1 MTDTAAPD
9 PRDDAA
15 EMTRVVKGARGTL
28 SGAVLRHLRAS
39 GSPALRSAHQ
49 QVFENV
55 DLDGTRLTTL
65 AERAGMSHQA
75 MGELV
80 AELVEQGYLE
90 RFPDP
95 DDRRSRRVRP
105 TAEGRVLID
114 RGREY
119 LEAVREE
126 WERSLSDLTVGQV
139 LEALRALARICE
151 REPGPE
157 AIRRRDG

>member
-1 MTDTAAPD
+1 MATIPSPD
-9 PRDDAA
+9 PADDAA
-15 EMTRVVKGARGTL
+15 EMTRVVKGARGVL
-28 SGAVLRHLRAS
+28 SGAVLRHLRAT
-39 GSPALRSAHQ
+39 GSPALRAAHQ

-55 DLDGTRLTTL
+55 DPGGTRLTTL

-90 RFPDP
+90 RIPDP

-105 TAEGRVLID
+105 TAEGRKLID

-119 LEAVREE
+119 LDGVREE
-126 WERSLSDLTVGQV
+126 WERSLGDLGVGQV

-151 REPGPE
+151 REPGPG
-157 AIRRRDG
+157 ATRRREG